1 MVYIE
6 GGYALMSEWTTCN
19 VPSKCMYVIEVPSR
33 LKNEMPI
40 LSLFSG
46 PIDAI
51 PHSILYS

>member
-1 MVYIE
+1 MYIE
-6 GGYALMSEWTTCN
+6 GGYALKSEWTTCN

-40 LSLFSG
+40 LSLFFG